1 MILRVNPDIARAQI
15 EGGILFGLSAALY
28 GKITFKD
35 GRVEQSNFHDYPVL
49 RMDEAPRVHVKV
61 MVTENKPGGIGE
73 VGLPPVAPAVANA
86 LFKLSG
92 RRLRELPFRTEL
104 LKA

>member
-1 MILRVNPDIARAQI
+1 
-15 EGGILFGLSAALY
+15 
-28 GKITFKD
+28 
-35 GRVEQSNFHDYPVL
+35 
-49 RMDEAPRVHVKV
+49 MDEAPRVHVNV

-73 VGLPPVAPAVANA
+73 VGLPPIAPAVANA

-92 RRLRELPFRTEL
+92 RRLRDLPFRTEL